1 MTLNEHRV
9 RSCREPG
16 DTKPINCVF
25 TEVDDMKIVN
35 SLALRVL
42 VAAGFLFAIQPT
54 IAHHSFAGFS
64 NDEVKEFTGTIKE
77 FQFRNPHVWIQ
88 ILTTNAEGQEEEW
101 SVEWGSPNQLGR
113 RGIRPAT
120 FPPGAEVTVRI
131 RPMINGS
138 AAGAFVGAKF
148 PDGTIIGQWED

>member
-1 MTLNEHRV
+1 M
-9 RSCREPG
+9 
-16 DTKPINCVF
+16 F
-25 TEVDDMKIVN
+25 TEVNDMKFVN

-64 NDEVKEFTGTIKE
+64 NDEVKEFTGIIKE

-131 RPMINGS
+131 HPMINGS
-138 AAGAFVGAKF
+138 PAGAFVGAKF
-148 PDGTIIGQWED
+148 PDGTIVGEWED

>member
-1 MTLNEHRV
+1 
-9 RSCREPG
+9 
-16 DTKPINCVF
+16 
-25 TEVDDMKIVN
+25 MKIVN

-113 RGIRPAT
+113 RGIRPTT

>member
-1 MTLNEHRV
+1 MKCLNNL
-9 RSCREPG
+9 
-16 DTKPINCVF
+16 T
-25 TEVDDMKIVN
+25 
-35 SLALRVL
+35 LRVL
-42 VAAGFLFAIQPT
+42 VAVGFLVAIQSA

-101 SVEWGSPNQLGR
+101 SIEWGSPNQLGR

-120 FPPGAEVTVRI
+120 FPPGAEVTVRTH
-131 RPMINGS
+131 PMINGS
-138 AAGAFVGAKF
+138 TAGAFIGARF
-148 PDGTIIGQWED
+148 PDGTIVGDWED

>member
-1 MTLNEHRV
+1 
-9 RSCREPG
+9 
-16 DTKPINCVF
+16 
-25 TEVDDMKIVN
+25 MKCVN

-42 VAAGFLFAIQPT
+42 VAVGFLFTMQPV

-64 NDEVKEFTGTIKE
+64 NDEVREFTGTIKE

-101 SVEWGSPNQLGR
+101 SIEWGSPNQLGR

-120 FPPGAEVTVRI
+120 FPPGAEVTVRFH
-131 RPMINGS
+131 PMINGS
-138 AAGAFVGAKF
+138 AAGGFVGAQF
-148 PDGTIIGQWED
+148 CHAEPGSRCPDAGQRVRRSFSRPSILNTTQVSE

>member
-1 MTLNEHRV
+1 
-9 RSCREPG
+9 
-16 DTKPINCVF
+16 
-25 TEVDDMKIVN
+25 MKIVN

-42 VAAGFLFAIQPT
+42 VAAGFLFAIKPT

-77 FQFRNPHVWIQ
+77 CQFRNPHVWIQ

-148 PDGTIIGQWED
+148 PDGTSIGQWED

>member
-1 MTLNEHRV
+1 MSEFCPKGFDDVQFR
-9 RSCREPG
+9 
-16 DTKPINCVF
+16 
-25 TEVDDMKIVN
+25 EVDDMKFVN

-42 VAAGFLFAIQPT
+42 VAVGFLFAVQPT

-64 NDEVKEFTGTIKE
+64 NDEVKEFMGTIKE

-88 ILTTNAEGQEEEW
+88 ILTTNSEGKEEEW
-101 SVEWGSPNQLGR
+101 SLEWGSPNQLGR

-120 FPPGAEVTVRI
+120 FPPGAEVTVRT

-138 AAGAFVGAKF
+138 PAGAFVGAKF
-148 PDGTIIGQWED
+148 SNGTIVGLWED

>member
-1 MTLNEHRV
+1 M
-9 RSCREPG
+9 
-16 DTKPINCVF
+16 KCV
-25 TEVDDMKIVN
+25 I
-35 SLALRVL
+35 SLALRIL
-42 VAAGFLFAIQPT
+42 VAVGFLFAIQPT

-64 NDEVKEFTGTIKE
+64 NDEVREFTGTIKE

-88 ILTTNAEGQEEEW
+88 ILTTNAEGQEQEW
-101 SVEWGSPNQLGR
+101 SLEWGSPNQLGR

-138 AAGAFVGAKF
+138 PAGAFVGALF
-148 PDGTIIGQWED
+148 PDGTVVGQWED